1 MSQVDKK
8 VRFIKS
14 WYITECSK
22 LNFGDKLKLAR
33 LWINICLKDEEY
45 EMAAAI
51 IEEKKNVIKNHIKG
65 KRSKRKLSQ
74 RVIIFIY
81 LTKRKIRAW
90 WIKSRQ

>member
-1 MSQVDKK
+1 MSKVDKK
-8 VRFIKS
+8 VSFIKS

-33 LWINICLKDEEY
+33 LWIGICLKDEEY

-51 IEEKKNVIKNHIKG
+51 SEEKKSVIKNHIKE

-74 RVIIFIY
+74 KLIIFIY